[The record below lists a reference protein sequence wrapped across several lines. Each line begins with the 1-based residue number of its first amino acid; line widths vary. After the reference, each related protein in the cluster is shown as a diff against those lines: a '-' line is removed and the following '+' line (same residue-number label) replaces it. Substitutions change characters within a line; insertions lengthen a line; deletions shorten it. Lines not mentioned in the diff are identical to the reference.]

1 MLNRLKQFL
10 GPLRYWREL
19 PLRELPDRPAAAPVA
34 VGKIPPVVI
43 QTWEDRRFGKNH
55 LREMAKFRDLNP
67 ELSFVLWDREQ
78 RLAYM
83 RERWGAH
90 PIFPIY
96 QQALFGPMK
105 TDIFRYCLMA
115 DRGGFYFDISKG
127 CTVPLRTLCEPDAEA
142 LITFEPHTSPIPCPA
157 AVAPHLRHPD
167 KLLLQWGFGFAP
179 GHPIPLRTIANICAA
194 YPRYQGK
201 VFAFP
206 KDAIRELTGPIMFT
220 QSVHDVYAQGPLTGV
235 TQAGIDFNGHGV
247 FALKGSK
254 VRYMTVPAYTKAKH
268 QPIVL

>member
-1 MLNRLKQFL
+1 MLNKLKQIL
-10 GPLRYWREL
+10 APIRYWKEL
-19 PLRELPDRPAAAPVA
+19 PLRPLADCPATTEAPA
-34 VGKIPPVVI
+34 SKIPPVVI
-43 QTWEDRRFGKNH
+43 QTWEDRLFGKTH
-55 LREMAKFRDLNP
+55 LREMATFRALNP
-67 ELSFVLWDREQ
+67 ELSFELWDRDQ

-83 RERWGAH
+83 QEHWGKHA
-90 PIFPIY
+90 IFPIY
-96 QQALFGPMK
+96 QKSLFGPMR

-127 CTVPLRTLCEPDAEA
+127 CTVPLKTLYGAETEA
-142 LITFEPHTSPIPCPA
+142 LITFEPHLSPLACESAIS
-157 AVAPHLRHPD
+157 PHLLHPD

-179 GHPIPLRTIANICAA
+179 GHPIPLQTIANICAE

-220 QSVHDVYAQGPLTGV
+220 RSVREVYARGPLANV
-235 TQAGIDFNGHGV
+235 VQAGIDFNGHGV

-254 VRYMTVPAYTKAKH
+254 VRYMTAPAYTKAKH